1 MITELDKTSI
11 AEAIAQVERQ
21 TTGEIVCVL
30 AKQSDDYRYIPILW
44 AAIVGLAVPLFVLLY
59 DWLFGAMGFY
69 VSLMPSLYIVY
80 FVQLGVF
87 LAVFLMVQWRV
98 LKFVLLPK
106 SVMRKRAK
114 RLAAEQFMMQKIH
127 LTTERTGVLLFISV
141 AEKQVEIIAD
151 EGIYQKL
158 DPNVWQ
164 GLLDELINQI
174 KADKMTDGIVQAVA
188 QIGKLLAAHYPADA
202 ANNLNELPN
211 HIVVLD

>member
-1 MITELDKTSI
+1 MITKLDKAKV
-11 AEAIAQVERQ
+11 AEAIAQVEQQ

-69 VSLMPSLYIVY
+69 VSLMPSLYNVY
-80 FVQLGVF
+80 FVQLCVF

-98 LKFVLLPK
+98 LKFALLPK

-127 LTTERTGVLLFISV
+127 LTAERTGVLLFISV

-164 GLLDELINQI
+164 ELLDELICQI
-174 KADKMTDGIVQAVA
+174 KADKMTDGIVQAVS
-188 QIGKLLAAHYPADA
+188 QIGKLLTAHYPADA

-211 HIVVLD
+211 HIVILD